1 MSQEASAEGNS
12 AKRTDGTSVLCAA
25 TPHEMPNQPQNSLQ
39 ATQWRLP
46 IEDEPCTC
54 EQEAVES
61 IVTARRMK
69 WTAQLANP
77 PETDANTDRM
87 TLLGREPAER
97 ASGVDEGDG
106 TECKPQPRLQYINC
120 KANDQ
125 RDRNA

>member
-12 AKRTDGTSVLCAA
+12 AEHADGTSVLCAA
-25 TPHEMPNQPQNSLQ
+25 MPHEMPNQPQNSLQ
-39 ATQWRLP
+39 ATRRRLP

-61 IVTARRMK
+61 IVTARCTK

-77 PETDANTDRM
+77 PETDANTDRT

-106 TECKPQPRLQYINC
+106 TE
-120 KANDQ
+120 
-125 RDRNA
+125 